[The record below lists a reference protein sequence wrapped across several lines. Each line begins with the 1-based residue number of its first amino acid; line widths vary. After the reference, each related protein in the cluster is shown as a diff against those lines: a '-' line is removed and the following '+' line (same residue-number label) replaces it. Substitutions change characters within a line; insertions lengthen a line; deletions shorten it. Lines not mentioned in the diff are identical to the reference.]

1 MGSGFLKQK
10 KQQKQ
15 FQSQMAQLQQ
25 TLSKELDMAEVEGFS
40 GQNLVK
46 VTMSGTGEVRK
57 ISINPEC
64 VDKEDIEGL
73 ESLIKQAFQD
83 AHKKMQELAESSSGM
98 GSMQQLLGL

>member
-10 KQQKQ
+10 KQQKH
-15 FQSQMAQLQQ
+15 FQSQIAQLQQ
-25 TLSKELDMAEVEGFS
+25 TLSKELEIAEVEGVS

-46 VTMSGTGEVRK
+46 VTMSGTGELKR

-64 VDKEDIEGL
+64 VDREDVEGL

-83 AHKKMQELAESSSGM
+83 AHKKTQELAESSAGM
-98 GSMQQLLGL
+98 GNMQQLLGM

>member
-10 KQQKQ
+10 KQARQ
-15 FQSQMAQLQQ
+15 FQSQMAQLQH
-25 TLSKELDMAEVEGFS
+25 TLSKELDAAEVEGVS

-46 VTMSGTGEVRK
+46 VTMSGTGELKR

-64 VDKEDIEGL
+64 VDKEDVEGL

-83 AHKKMQELAESSSGM
+83 AHK
-98 GSMQQLLGL
+98 